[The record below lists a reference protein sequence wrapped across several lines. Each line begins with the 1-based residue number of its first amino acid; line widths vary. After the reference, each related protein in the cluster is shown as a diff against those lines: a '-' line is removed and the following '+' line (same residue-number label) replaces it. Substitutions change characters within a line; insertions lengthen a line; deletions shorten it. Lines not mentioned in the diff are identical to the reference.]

1 MDDKELT
8 SSEKKLR
15 VFKISQ
21 VCQHCIHD
29 WELED
34 I

>member
-8 SSEKKLR
+8 SSEKKLH
-15 VFKISQ
+15 VVKISQ
-21 VCQHCIHD
+21 ECQHCIHA